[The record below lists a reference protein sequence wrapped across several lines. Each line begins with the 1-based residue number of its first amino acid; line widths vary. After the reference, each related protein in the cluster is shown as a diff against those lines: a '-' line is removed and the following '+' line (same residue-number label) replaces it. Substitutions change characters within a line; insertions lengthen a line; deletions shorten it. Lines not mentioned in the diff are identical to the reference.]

1 MIIAAIDVGS
11 NTLRLLVAEVD
22 NGKIEKILYADR
34 QITRLAENLI
44 YTHKLSS
51 AAIDRTIGA
60 LKTFKDICDKF
71 RPHKIK
77 IVATSAAREAENS
90 NLFLNKAK
98 EIGFDIELI
107 DGKEEGY
114 YTYLGV
120 ASVVNLVD
128 KKSVIFDIGGGST
141 EIIYTERG
149 NITNINS
156 TAMGVVKIANAF
168 NLNNIVDVHT
178 KDGICSFIKEHLQIL
193 CPSFTPEILVGTAG
207 TVTTIAA
214 IDLEMEKYDCT
225 LINNYKLEYENI
237 VKIYEK
243 LASLPA
249 KERLTVKGLEKG
261 REDLIIAGIL
271 MVLEILEHFSKDY
284 LIVSDYGLRE
294 GLAIAAAMD

>member
-178 KDGICSFIKEHLQIL
+178 KDGICAFIKEHLQIL